1 MHKTLNK
8 QQTRETVDGHC
19 VSQKNLRENDTLAY
33 FLKEYS
39 SVHGK
44 KAVNEILLI
53 WRRTEVID
61 DSNEYYV

>member
-19 VSQKNLRENDTLAY
+19 VLQKNLRENDTLAQVV
-33 FLKEYS
+33 KENS

-44 KAVNEILLI
+44 KAVGEILLI
-53 WRRTEVID
+53 WRRAGVID
-61 DSNEYYV
+61 DSHEYYV